1 MRIDLLII
9 QANCLVV
16 DAGISADKAM
26 CYVLGVDTKGK
37 FENGKNNN

>member
-9 QANCLVV
+9 QANCLVM